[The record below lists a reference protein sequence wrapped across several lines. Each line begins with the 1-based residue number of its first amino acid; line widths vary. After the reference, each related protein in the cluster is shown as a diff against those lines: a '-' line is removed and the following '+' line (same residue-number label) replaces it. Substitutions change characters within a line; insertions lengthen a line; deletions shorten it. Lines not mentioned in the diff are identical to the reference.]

1 MSAAWNHFLTAFEAT
16 GRDRVDGYDRG
27 HFDGL
32 DDDERARAH
41 AMILARAEAGEAPE
55 LRALPL
61 LGTAEARACA
71 ERVAA
76 RERAPTVRR
85 LAACEAAWALTGDAA
100 WERAVAALAVEDGLV
115 GDMALTALCNA
126 KLTGA
131 GLRHVTA
138 LLLVEADP
146 VSAVQLAKAVLR
158 GHGFSVD
165 DPEDFTRALPLVRQL
180 VAADLGARTENVAR
194 VDELIARH
202 AAGA

>member
-1 MSAAWNHFLTAFEAT
+1 MSTAWDHFLTAYEAT
-16 GRDRVDGYDRG
+16 GRDRVDGYAPG

-61 LGTAEARACA
+61 LGTPEARACA

-76 RERAPTVRR
+76 RERAPTERR

-100 WERAVAALAVEDGLV
+100 WERAVAALATEDGLV

-126 KLTGA
+126 RLTGD

-138 LLLVEADP
+138 LLLTEADL

-158 GHGFSVD
+158 GHGVAID
-165 DPEDFTRALPLVRQL
+165 APEDFERALPQVRPLVQSDL
-180 VAADLGARTENVAR
+180 AARAAAVAR
-194 VDELIARH
+194 LGDAPPR
-202 AAGA
+202 A